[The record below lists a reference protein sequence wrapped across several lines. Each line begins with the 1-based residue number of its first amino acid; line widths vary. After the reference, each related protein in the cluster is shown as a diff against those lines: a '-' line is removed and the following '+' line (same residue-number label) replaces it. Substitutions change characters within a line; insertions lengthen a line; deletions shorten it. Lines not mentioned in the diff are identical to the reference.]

1 MAEGDRPK
9 ALFPAPPPFYNH
21 FTTAMLTH
29 LRDLRKQDPNL
40 DILSLPTELRY
51 LIPPPPPQT
60 STFNAFGA
68 FRSLNAP
75 PQTLASLEVE
85 QLYPD
90 HASIALNPQAHLISL
105 ARTQL
110 TVFLTLIGNL
120 SQNPAEGWEQETTE
134 LDEITM
140 NMLGLVNGYRPHQ
153 GRETLILQME
163 ERIERLKAE
172 MEAIKLARGRV
183 EEVVGELSSDVSRE
197 EHPDTAESS
206 RTDDE
211 MARRKAKQRAACCLL
226 DVPAAVSIE
235 EASTMAEK
243 QYLKIS
249 LFLKKQPNITE
260 EFFHEHWKT
269 QHVDVALR
277 NRTFASKARKYNQ
290 VYRKVHVTLE
300 LREQARS
307 FGIPVMEYDGIAEVW
322 VDSLEDWKEVLAD
335 PDFVK
340 AVGADE
346 QLFILAPIS
355 VQLSYDN
362 LVIPDKNTT

>member
-21 FTTAMLTH
+21 FTTAKLTH

-60 STFNAFGA
+60 STFNAFGTS
-68 FRSLNAP
+68 RSLDAP

-120 SQNPAEGWEQETTE
+120 SQNPAEGWEQETKE

-206 RTDDE
+206 RTDGE
-211 MARRKAKQRAACCLL
+211 MARRKAKQRAAW
-226 DVPAAVSIE
+226 S
-235 EASTMAEK
+235 
-243 QYLKIS
+243 
-249 LFLKKQPNITE
+249 
-260 EFFHEHWKT
+260 
-269 QHVDVALR
+269 AL
-277 NRTFASKARKYNQ
+277 NT
-290 VYRKVHVTLE
+290 VT
-300 LREQARS
+300 A
-307 FGIPVMEYDGIAEVW
+307 G
-322 VDSLEDWKEVLAD
+322 DS
-335 PDFVK
+335 
-340 AVGADE
+340 G
-346 QLFILAPIS
+346 
-355 VQLSYDN
+355 
-362 LVIPDKNTT
+362 

>member
-21 FTTAMLTH
+21 FTTAKLTH

-68 FRSLNAP
+68 VRSLDAP
-75 PQTLASLEVE
+75 PQTLASVKVE

-153 GRETLILQME
+153 GRETLILQVE

-172 MEAIKLARGRV
+172 MDAIKLARGRV
-183 EEVVGELSSDVSRE
+183 EEVVGELSSDVPHE
-197 EHPDTAESS
+197 KHPDTAESS
-206 RTDDE
+206 KTDGE
-211 MARRKAKQRAACCLL
+211 MARRKAKQRAAW
-226 DVPAAVSIE
+226 AALNATT
-235 EASTMAEK
+235 AS
-243 QYLKIS
+243 
-249 LFLKKQPNITE
+249 N
-260 EFFHEHWKT
+260 
-269 QHVDVALR
+269 
-277 NRTFASKARKYNQ
+277 
-290 VYRKVHVTLE
+290 
-300 LREQARS
+300 
-307 FGIPVMEYDGIAEVW
+307 GG
-322 VDSLEDWKEVLAD
+322 
-335 PDFVK
+335 
-340 AVGADE
+340 
-346 QLFILAPIS
+346 
-355 VQLSYDN
+355 
-362 LVIPDKNTT
+362 